1 MAQSGKTEAKPAMRQ
16 HYIFGYGSL
25 VNRATH
31 DYARAHPATLHGWRR
46 EWRATTLREVAFLNV
61 VPAPGSAIRGMM
73 LGVAP
78 DDPAL
83 QAREYAYARR
93 AVSDAVAHDR
103 DAPAEVS
110 VFAIAPDAHG
120 GDDGQDVAR
129 PVYSILLSYVDVVVQ
144 GYHREYGA
152 AGVADFFETTDGWQA
167 PVIDDR
173 AAPRY
178 RRSQP
183 QTAALLAMTD
193 DWLGRLSAVVK
204 KL

>member
-1 MAQSGKTEAKPAMRQ
+1 MPQSGQTETGSSMRQ

-31 DYARAHPATLHGWRR
+31 DYARAHPATLRGWRR
-46 EWRATTLREVAFLNV
+46 EWRATTLREVVFLNV

-78 DDPAL
+78 DDPVL

-93 AVSDAVAHDR
+93 AVSDAVAHDG
-103 DAPAEVS
+103 DVPAEVS
-110 VFAIAPDAHG
+110 VFAIAPDAHR
-120 GDDGQDVAR
+120 GDDAAR

-144 GYHREYGA
+144 GYHREFGA
-152 AGVADFFETTDGWQA
+152 AGVAHFFETTDGWQA

-193 DWLGRLSAVVK
+193 DWLGAYRRW
-204 KL
+204 

>member
-1 MAQSGKTEAKPAMRQ
+1 MRQ

-31 DYARAHPATLHGWRR
+31 DYARAHPATLRGWRR

-61 VPAPGSAIRGMM
+61 VPAPGSAIHGMM

-93 AVSDAVAHDR
+93 AVSDAVTHDR

-120 GDDGQDVAR
+120 AQHAR
-129 PVYSILLSYVDVVVQ
+129 CTRSCSAMWMWWCRAITANLALPGSRIFS
-144 GYHREYGA
+144 RPPT
-152 AGVADFFETTDGWQA
+152 AG
-167 PVIDDR
+167 
-173 AAPRY
+173 
-178 RRSQP
+178 RR
-183 QTAALLAMTD
+183 
-193 DWLGRLSAVVK
+193 R
-204 KL
+204 